1 VIEFRAAM
9 HVVEP
14 QSTARAEEARLRER
28 AARLRQEIRR
38 HDYLY
43 YVLDRPEISDA
54 EYDALFDELQRLEA
68 AHPDL
73 VTEDSPTQRVGGAPV
88 AAFPT
93 VRHRAPMLSLESV
106 GRAEEILRFD
116 ERIRRALGRTRL
128 DYVVE
133 PKFDGISIEVLYER
147 GRLVGAATRGDGE
160 RGEGVTENVKTVR
173 SVPLVLRSGS
183 WAPRLLSVRGEVV
196 MPLAAFASLS
206 EELERSGAPPFANP
220 RNAAAGSLRQLD
232 ARVTA
237 KRPLEVFFYEVL
249 AYEGGARL
257 RSHWQTLTELRE
269 LGLPVWRDNRRVGS
283 VEHAIAYH
291 DEVQGRRDELPFE
304 IDGIVLKVDDL
315 AARERLRETA
325 RHPRWAVAYKF
336 APRRVESTIERIV
349 VQVGRTGT
357 LTPVAELRPVKVGG
371 VTVSRATLHNREEI
385 ARKDLRVGDRVH
397 VIRAGDV
404 IPEVEARIARPGER
418 RRQPFAMPSR
428 CPVCG
433 TRLVQQGPFDR
444 CPNAL
449 SCPAQ
454 LAQAIQHFGSRA
466 ALDIRGLG
474 PETAMQLVES
484 GLVKDVADVLALTE
498 SELVGL
504 ERFADLSARNLAGAI
519 AKAKH
524 TDFARFLYA
533 LGIPGVGERTAH
545 DLADHFGSLK
555 RFLLADERTLRS
567 VPGIGPALAK
577 GVTDFLRDP
586 RARVTIERC
595 LAAGLRVSR
604 APLPATETPLSGKSI
619 VFTGAMDAMTR
630 EEGEERVRRLGGRT
644 PASVSASTDFVVV
657 GKEPGSKLRHA
668 RELGVPMLSEAEF
681 LALAREARTGET

>member
-1 VIEFRAAM
+1 M

-14 QSTARAEEARLRER
+14 PSTARAEEARLRER
-28 AARLRQEIRR
+28 AARLRREIRR

-54 EYDALFDELQRLEA
+54 EYDALFDDLQRLEA
-68 AHPDL
+68 AHPEL

-93 VRHRAPMLSLESV
+93 VRHRATMLSLESV
-106 GRAEEILRFD
+106 GRADEILRFD
-116 ERIRRALGRTRL
+116 ERVRRALGRTRL
-128 DYVVE
+128 EYVVE
-133 PKFDGISIEVLYER
+133 PKFDGISIEVLYEG

-173 SVPLVLRSGS
+173 SVPLVLRGGS
-183 WAPRLLSVRGEVV
+183 WAPRVLSVRGEVV

-249 AYEGGARL
+249 AYEGGARSL
-257 RSHWQTLTELRE
+257 RSHSQTLTALRE
-269 LGLPVWRDNRRVGS
+269 LGLPVWRDNRCVGS
-283 VEHAIAYH
+283 VEQVIAYH

-315 AARERLRETA
+315 AARERLGETA

-349 VQVGRTGT
+349 VQVGRTGA

-385 ARKDLRVGDRVH
+385 ARKDLRAGDRVH

-404 IPEVEARIARPGER
+404 IPEVEDRIPRPGER
-418 RRQPFAMPSR
+418 RGQPFAMPSR

-433 TRLVQQGPFDR
+433 TRLVRQGPFDR

-498 SELVGL
+498 SDLAGL
-504 ERFADLSARNLAGAI
+504 ERFADLSAHNLAGAI

-524 TDFARFLYA
+524 TDLARFLGA

-545 DLADHFGSLK
+545 DLADHFGSLE
-555 RFLLADERTLRS
+555 RFLAADEDTLRI

-586 RARVTIERC
+586 RARATIERC
-595 LAAGLRVSR
+595 LAAGLRVSHAR
-604 APLPATETPLSGKSI
+604 RPAAEAPLSGKSI

-630 EEGEERVRRLGGRT
+630 EEGEELVRRQGGRT
-644 PASVSASTDFVVV
+644 PSSVSASTDFVVV

-668 RELGVPMLSEAEF
+668 RELGVPTLSEAEF
-681 LALAREARTGET
+681 FALARKRRTGES